1 MCIANCK
8 VESLV
13 PLCSCSTWFCP
24 NTFTISY
31 KLLLI
36 IQFPWPSIISKS
48 GSQDRTRETFEMCS
62 VCPLAGCDGG
72 RWTVANGRWVWRR
85 GWTAYHEAGEHPV
98 RCCKFI
104 GPWQPRLLR
113 FAHHG
118 RPQLMG
124 GWRASGGA
132 QCGWSSWRPG
142 SWRGRWTS
150 TRQHA
155 LQPGLRQ
162 EISGSEPVIETVCS
176 ISNRS
181 HQYLVPASEW
191 ASKRVRVP
199 HSVGRMPPRFKPPV
213 FTL

>member
-1 MCIANCK
+1 
-8 VESLV
+8 
-13 PLCSCSTWFCP
+13 
-24 NTFTISY
+24 
-31 KLLLI
+31 
-36 IQFPWPSIISKS
+36 
-48 GSQDRTRETFEMCS
+48 MCS

-72 RWTVANGRWVWRR
+72 RWTVANGRRVWRR
-85 GWTAYHEAGEHPV
+85 RWTAYHEAGEHPV
-98 RCCKFI
+98 WRCKFI

-113 FAHHG
+113 FAHYG

-132 QCGWSSWRPG
+132 QCGWASWRPG

-162 EISGSEPVIETVCS
+162 EISGSEPVIETVCN
-176 ISNRS
+176 ISSRS
-181 HQYLVPASEW
+181 HQYWCQRVSEQV
-191 ASKRVRVP
+191 SVCVYRVVSR
-199 HSVGRMPPRFKPPV
+199 RMPPRFKPPV